1 VSFPSTRRLATI
13 AGAALLTTAL
23 FAPAAP
29 VAAVDGAA
37 FTSAVNERR
46 ADHGRPPVA
55 LDAALDRIAVERAQQ
70 MADKRSMYH
79 DMDYIGKRIRDLG
92 ICSSLTGEIIA
103 SNPSGTVAKFV
114 DQWYNS
120 DGHRKIMLRPEYT
133 IVGGSWASGSTGTE
147 YAVMIFVDSCG
158 PTVTAGFTDIG
169 DSSFQADIAWLVDN
183 GITSGCA
190 PGLFCPRDPV
200 ERGQMASFM
209 NRVLGLPGTST
220 NFFRDDDGTT
230 HELAINRVAAAAL
243 TTGCGTD
250 RYCPTH
256 GVSRAQMASFLDRA
270 LGLPK
275 TSLDFFTDDDGTTH
289 EGAINRVAAAGLA
302 YGCTTTRFCGD
313 RVLTREQMAAFLRRA
328 FE

>member
-13 AGAALLTTAL
+13 VGAALLTTAL
-23 FAPAAP
+23 FVPAAP
-29 VAAVDGAA
+29 VAAVDGAS

-70 MADKRSMYH
+70 MADRRSMYH

-133 IVGGSWASGSTGTE
+133 IVGGSWASGSNGTE

-230 HELAINRVAAAAL
+230 HELAINRVAAAG
-243 TTGCGTD
+243 GC
-250 RYCPTH
+250 
-256 GVSRAQMASFLDRA
+256 
-270 LGLPK
+270 
-275 TSLDFFTDDDGTTH
+275 
-289 EGAINRVAAAGLA
+289 
-302 YGCTTTRFCGD
+302 
-313 RVLTREQMAAFLRRA
+313 RRIGSP
-328 FE
+328 